1 MNAKLSA
8 TFSLVL
14 LFALTACTTTTSLVK
29 LSDVRTGMTKS
40 EVTSLLGKPDSTSA
54 HANMEYLTY
63 YLNNDVGARELPYM
77 VRLVDQRVESFGRFF
92 PLIEVHDRAV
102 AGGPASLGMG
112 AVMPYSMNTD
122 ILTQLQQLKALRDQN
137 VLTEDEFQRVKQ
149 RLLAD
154 RG

>member
-8 TFSLVL
+8 AFSLLL
-14 LFALTACTTTTSLVK
+14 LFALPACTTPTSLVK

-92 PLIEVHDRAV
+92 PLLEVHNRPFGDS
-102 AGGPASLGMG
+102 PALGMG

-137 VLTEDEFQRVKQ
+137 VLTEDEFLRVKQ
-149 RLLAD
+149 RLLAE
-154 RG
+154 RE